1 MDIIPNSASKNCGFG
16 CNGKIIPI
24 DKGRFPANVITDGSD
39 EVAAGMPNTKSVEE
53 KPNSNHTFKG
63 NKDAFQYGY
72 KMRFGSGFN
81 DEGNAIRYFYQAKA
95 SKKDRDEG
103 LDKYE
108 TLQATDGCIRTN
120 SETARMFGANSILK
134 KNIHPTVKPVELMQ
148 YLVRLVTAK
157 GGTVLDIFNGS
168 GSTGKA
174 VAFENRER
182 NAGYKYIGIEL
193 EKQYCEISL
202 SRIDYALNKFKYD
215 ELKFIEDEK
224 KRKQEN
230 GEVDLFDF
238 AEGY

>member
-1 MDIIPNSASKNCGFG
+1 
-16 CNGKIIPI
+16 
-24 DKGRFPANVITDGSD
+24 
-39 EVAAGMPNTKSVEE
+39 MPNTKSGNSLTYGSVRKKQTDNLYELGFSKKE
-53 KPNSNHTFKG
+53 KNDG
-63 NKDAFQYGY
+63 QYAPDNYG
-72 KMRFGSGFN
+72 
-81 DEGNAIRYFYQAKA
+81 DEGSAIRYFYQAKA

-108 TLQATDGCIRTN
+108 TLQATDGCVRTN
-120 SETARMFGANSILK
+120 AETARMFGANSILK

-215 ELKFIEDEK
+215 ELKYIEEEK